1 MPIVD
6 ITLIDGR
13 SPEVIR
19 AIADGV
25 HDALVEHFGVPTDDR
40 FQIVHQKQRD
50 ELIYDRTF
58 LGGPRSDGFVM
69 VRITVGKERPEL
81 IKHALYR
88 AIAHNLD
95 RNAHI
100 DPEDVFIALNTVA
113 LSDLSVAGGRP
124 FRPPHLTPRP

>member
-6 ITLIDGR
+6 ITLIEGRR

-25 HDALVEHFGVPTDDR
+25 HDALVEHFGIPTDDR
-40 FQIVHQKQRD
+40 FQIVHRKQLD
-50 ELIYDRTF
+50 ELIYDRSF
-58 LGGPRSDGFVM
+58 LGGPRSDAFVM
-69 VRITVGKERPEL
+69 VRITVGKERPEP
-81 IKHALYR
+81 IKYALYR
-88 AIAHNLD
+88 AIADNLA
-95 RNAHI
+95 RNAHV

-124 FRPPHLTPRP
+124 FRPPHIT